1 MSTNPQNALD
11 LCRTLL
17 AFTTPGTAVAVPH
30 AALAQIVDLASGAGP
45 VGVPAGN
52 VEMLQELY
60 DVAALARRY
69 NRAPA
74 TVRQWFHDGL
84 FGPPAER
91 LFRGRGYVASAEAVR
106 EFEAGSSVKER
117 SAGTHGAQE
126 DGPPTV
132 DGLTGPP
139 AQSRSVRTARPPEH
153 RTRSGLG
160 GKILAAGRRPS
171 DGTRRSA

>member
-30 AALAQIVDLASGAGP
+30 AALAQVVDLASGAGP

-91 LFRGRGYVASAEAVR
+91 LFRGRGYVASAAAVR
-106 EFEAGSSVKER
+106 EFEARSSVKEL
-117 SAGTHGAQE
+117 SGGAPDTRDQ
-126 DGPPTV
+126 
-132 DGLTGPP
+132 GLRTTDEPRCPP
-139 AQSRSVRTARPPEH
+139 AQPHAVRAARVAEA
-153 RTRSGLG
+153 RTRNGIG
-160 GKILAAGRRPS
+160 GKILAAGRRLQ
-171 DGTRRSA
+171 DGTRNSA